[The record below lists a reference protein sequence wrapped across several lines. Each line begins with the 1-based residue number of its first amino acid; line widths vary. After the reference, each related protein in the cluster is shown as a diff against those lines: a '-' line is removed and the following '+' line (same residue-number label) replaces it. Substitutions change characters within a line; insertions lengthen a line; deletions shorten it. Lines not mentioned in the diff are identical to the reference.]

1 MSRSYNNDDYYDDD
15 DDEDEDVGLLKANTL
30 DQEDRNGAYNSRLTM
45 EARKKKVQQYL
56 FKQQQGLF
64 TTFSERKKIMA
75 SFQSNGDDAENE
87 NNKKNFNE
95 NSICNFSCRVG
106 CVMVFISI
114 ALGIWMWSTQ
124 QVQLYS
130 GMSQNYEWNDIRI
143 DDIKSWCLDKS
154 SLRCFDSCSSDNPLI
169 GRHRSK
175 HKHWEEA
182 FFGNVREA
190 LIASEMRHVDVVF
203 YGDSIIEGWKGF
215 KLGQLHPY
223 KLENAAVFQHYFGH
237 KDNKL

>member
-1 MSRSYNNDDYYDDD
+1 MPSFF
-15 DDEDEDVGLLKANTL
+15 KF
-30 DQEDRNGAYNSRLTM
+30 
-45 EARKKKVQQYL
+45 KKKHK
-56 FKQQQGLF
+56 KQ
-64 TTFSERKKIMA
+64 
-75 SFQSNGDDAENE
+75 
-87 NNKKNFNE
+87 
-95 NSICNFSCRVG
+95 
-106 CVMVFISI
+106 
-114 ALGIWMWSTQ
+114 
-124 QVQLYS
+124 
-130 GMSQNYEWNDIRI
+130 
-143 DDIKSWCLDKS
+143 KS